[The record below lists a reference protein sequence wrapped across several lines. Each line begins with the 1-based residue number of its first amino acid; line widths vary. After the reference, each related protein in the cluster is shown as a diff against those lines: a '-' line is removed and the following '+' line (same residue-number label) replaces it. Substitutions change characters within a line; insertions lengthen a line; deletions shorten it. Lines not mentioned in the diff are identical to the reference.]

1 MIEFEYRYLGFIIPF
16 LMLLLALY
24 LFSGR
29 GAFLISGYNTLP
41 KEDQELYNKKALTRS
56 TGVFAAV
63 LAVLMTFILYMG
75 FSDKHMWSLVGI
87 ICIFVFTG
95 LWLFFMARSKKYKAR
110 EDD

>member
-1 MIEFEYRYLGFIIPF
+1 MIEFEYRFLGFLIPA
-16 LMLLLALY
+16 LMFLLAVY

-41 KEDQELYNKKALTRS
+41 KEEQERYNIKALTRS
-56 TGVFAAV
+56 TGIFVAV

-75 FSDKHMWSLVGI
+75 FTGNPMWSLVGI
-87 ICIFVFTG
+87 ICVFVFTG
-95 LWLFFMARSKKYKAR
+95 LWLFYMAKSKKLKP